1 MFYTGKSE
9 EKYMLETRA
18 QYIKAVSKLSK
29 WSDAYYIYDNPLVS
43 DEVYDRLYREVE
55 EYEKSH
61 PDEIEPSS
69 VTRRVGAPLKEGFT
83 KVKHPS
89 RMWSMEDVFDAQEF
103 RRWYMRI
110 EKEFPSQQYYIEPKF
125 DGASLDLVYEKG
137 RLVRAATRGDGSV
150 GEDVTNNARTIRS
163 IPLRI
168 DYEEFIEIRGE
179 VLMSMDEFERVNR
192 ERLEASAPPFANPR
206 NAAAGSLRQLDPAV
220 TAKRGLLFQPWGVGV
235 NSLQMEHLSRKME
248 FIYSLGFRKPP
259 LREICHS
266 IEEIE
271 KVYEK
276 LMAMRSSL
284 PLMLDGMV
292 VKIDSISVE
301 EALGYTVKNP
311 RWMVAYKFPALE
323 KQTRIVDIVQQV
335 GRTGVVTPV
344 AIVEPVEI
352 EGVRVERA
360 TLHNYDEIE
369 RKDIRIGDMVSI
381 IRSGDV
387 IPKIIRVLESFRDGD
402 EIAVERPTRCPIC
415 GSELLDEGALI
426 KCQNLSCPARVL
438 NSIIYYA
445 SKACMNIEGLGEK
458 MVKQLYDAGLVREI
472 EDLYRLET
480 GDLLKLEGFREKR
493 ARNLIEAIKRSK
505 GAECRRFVNAL
516 GIEHIGEVASG
527 KICEEFGLDFP
538 RADMQSL
545 TAIDGFGMEMALSFT
560 EFMRVN
566 MQKVLRLMEIVEP
579 KAPEATQSISSVF
592 SGKSV
597 VLTGRMS
604 RARSEIKK
612 ILESYGAKVSS
623 SVSSKT
629 DYLIYGEDAGS
640 KYDKAISLGVET
652 LSEDELW
659 ERIERGKI

>member
-1 MFYTGKSE
+1 
-9 EKYMLETRA
+9 MLETRA
-18 QYIKAVSKLSK
+18 QYLEAVSKLSK

-110 EKEFPSQQYYIEPKF
+110 EKEFPSQQYYVEPKF

-402 EIAVERPTRCPIC
+402 EIAVERPTRCPVC

>member
-1 MFYTGKSE
+1 
-9 EKYMLETRA
+9 MLETRA

-110 EKEFPSQQYYIEPKF
+110 EKEFPSQQYYVEPKF

-402 EIAVERPTRCPIC
+402 EIAVERPTRCPVC

>member
-1 MFYTGKSE
+1 
-9 EKYMLETRA
+9 MLETRA
-18 QYIKAVSKLSK
+18 QYLEAVSKLSK

-69 VTRRVGAPLKEGFT
+69 VTRRVGAPLKEGFA

-110 EKEFPSQQYYIEPKF
+110 EKEFPSQQYYVEPKF

-235 NSLQMEHLSRKME
+235 NSLQMEYLSRKME

-292 VKIDSISVE
+292 VKVDSISVE

-369 RKDIRIGDMVSI
+369 RKDIRIGDMVTI

-402 EIAVERPTRCPIC
+402 EIAVERPTHCPVC

-438 NSIIYYA
+438 NSIVYYA

-472 EDLYRLET
+472 EDLYRLKIE
-480 GDLLKLEGFREKR
+480 DLLKLEGFREKR

-545 TAIDGFGMEMALSFT
+545 MAIDGFGVEMALSFT

-592 SGKSV
+592 SGKTV

>member
-1 MFYTGKSE
+1 
-9 EKYMLETRA
+9 MLETRA

-110 EKEFPSQQYYIEPKF
+110 EKEFPSQQYYVEPKF

-402 EIAVERPTRCPIC
+402 EIAVERPTHCPVC